1 MSTMPVNPIIPGYA
15 PDPSI
20 VLVDGT
26 YFLVNSNFHAFPGLP
41 IYVSEDLISWKQIG
55 NALNRREQMSLKE
68 TDTLLYPQK
77 TGSVLLATGGLYA
90 PTIRHHNG
98 TFYIVCTNVLH
109 EGPTAEK
116 DRCENFILSTTD
128 IWNSKWSDPVYFEF
142 RGIDPSLLFDDDGRV
157 YVHGSRGPG
166 PGTTINQFELDVKTG
181 KKLSEEKTIWKGTG
195 GIYPEGPHIYKKD
208 GWYYCMISEGGTH
221 ENHMITVARSKDVWG
236 PYEANPNN
244 PILTARGTDEY
255 IQYTGHCDCFQDK
268 KGEWWGVC
276 LGVRKDKQGRF
287 IMGRETF
294 LTKCSWPEG
303 DWPKFERVPNN
314 PGGLTRQA
322 SVPGLTAAPMADY
335 IYFRDVDLSRFS
347 WSDEENVMIRGGPV
361 DMTDKYESPALV
373 GKRQRKLDGATSAT
387 CRPKS
392 GSWAANV
399 KAGLASYKDEHRF
412 VRIYYDT
419 SAGAI
424 AYELKNLA
432 KKIHK
437 TSQTSVEEPGSI
449 KLTIEYEESQ
459 YRLLYK
465 IGSGDEVCLGTID
478 TIELTGPD
486 FVGPV
491 VGPFVVTG
499 GEDFEVEFRDLQV
512 D

>member
-1 MSTMPVNPIIPGYA
+1 M
-15 PDPSI
+15 
-20 VLVDGT
+20 
-26 YFLVNSNFHAFPGLP
+26 
-41 IYVSEDLISWKQIG
+41 
-55 NALNRREQMSLKE
+55 
-68 TDTLLYPQK
+68 
-77 TGSVLLATGGLYA
+77 
-90 PTIRHHNG
+90 
-98 TFYIVCTNVLH
+98 
-109 EGPTAEK
+109 
-116 DRCENFILSTTD
+116 
-128 IWNSKWSDPVYFEF
+128 
-142 RGIDPSLLFDDDGRV
+142 
-157 YVHGSRGPG
+157 HGSRGPG

-181 KKLSEEKTIWKGTG
+181 KKLSEERTIWKGTG

-322 SVPGLTAAPMADY
+322 SVPGLTAAPMVDY

-419 SAGAI
+419 SAGAM

-465 IGSGDEVCLGTID
+465 IGPGDEVCLETID

-499 GEDFEVEFRDLQV
+499 GEDFEVEFRDLHV